1 MSRLPKIGDLVRFR
15 YDEVDLSRH
24 ATGLVINDG
33 RDPTE
38 PDDTPQPRLRILE
51 IGGIDT
57 ITASIFRYSDEIE
70 ILNES

>member
-33 RDPTE
+33 RDPTAK
-38 PDDTPQPRLRILE
+38 TSNTRNRWN
-51 IGGIDT
+51 
-57 ITASIFRYSDEIE
+57 RYHYRKYIP
-70 ILNES
+70 LQ